1 MVIAPPTR
9 NCSWPCP
16 CGSIPQSSKS
26 MRLIPVIFPGSYS
39 YEERYSH
46 DIPYIYNYVYIYIH
60 SQYFSSISHSFRGS
74 MSQLIGLQ
82 SLVPHFSRYLPC
94 VTRPAELQYQFGVEF
109 RAGVGLEMEGP
120 SARSLPSKMEI
131 ESCLS

>member
-1 MVIAPPTR
+1 
-9 NCSWPCP
+9 
-16 CGSIPQSSKS
+16 
-26 MRLIPVIFPGSYS
+26 
-39 YEERYSH
+39 
-46 DIPYIYNYVYIYIH
+46 
-60 SQYFSSISHSFRGS
+60 